1 MAQGKSLMKVANL
14 GQVFTPP
21 AVVAAMLALR
31 QNTGRV
37 LEPSCGDGA
46 FSNEIADCVALELDG
61 DHAPSYAHQLD
72 FFEFP
77 LSERFDSII
86 GNPPYVRHQDILPST
101 KALLPNGAGLF
112 DGRSNLYLYF
122 IEKCIRHLNDD
133 GELIFIVPRDFI
145 KATSAA
151 RLNQFIF
158 DTGTITHF
166 IEMGDQRIWEG
177 ATPNTV
183 IFRFQKGLFDR
194 KLPDG
199 RRFTL
204 QRGQL
209 SFVRETIGGTLG
221 DFFSVKVG
229 AVSGADRLFENPE
242 GNQEFVCSKTIDT
255 GETRRMIYN
264 QHSELLLP
272 HKAHLLSRGIRRF
285 NETTWWQWGRGY
297 FESDL
302 PRVYVNAK
310 TRRAQPFFQ
319 HPATAYD
326 GSILALFP
334 RQPAI
339 DLAAAVAVLNELP
352 WAELGFV
359 CDGRFLFSQRSLEG
373 AALPVSA
380 VEDLKKIEQLAN

>member
-1 MAQGKSLMKVANL
+1 MKVANL

-37 LEPSCGDGA
+37 LEPSCGAGA
-46 FSNEIADCVALELDG
+46 FSNEIAGCVALELDAN
-61 DHAPSYAHQLD
+61 HAPSYAQQLD

-77 LSERFDSII
+77 LTERFSSII

-101 KALLPNGAGLF
+101 KALLPKAQGLF

-122 IEKCIRHLNDD
+122 IEKCIQHLDDD

-166 IEMGDQRIWEG
+166 IEMGDQRIWAG

-183 IFRFQKGLFDR
+183 IFRFQKGLFNR
-194 KLPDG
+194 EMPDG

-209 SFVRETIGGTLG
+209 SFVREAIGGTLG
-221 DFFSVKVG
+221 DFFSVRVG
-229 AVSGADRLFENPE
+229 AVSGADKLFEHAA
-242 GNQEFVCSKTIDT
+242 GNREFVCSKSIDT

-264 QHSELLLP
+264 QRSELLLP
-272 HKAHLLSRGIRRF
+272 HKERLMSRGIRQF
-285 NETTWWQWGRGY
+285 DEQTWWQWGRGY

-334 RQPAI
+334 HQPTM
-339 DLAAAVAVLNELP
+339 DLAAAVAVLNHLP
-352 WAELGFV
+352 WEELGFV

-380 VEDLKKIEQLAN
+380 VESLQRLQPLAR